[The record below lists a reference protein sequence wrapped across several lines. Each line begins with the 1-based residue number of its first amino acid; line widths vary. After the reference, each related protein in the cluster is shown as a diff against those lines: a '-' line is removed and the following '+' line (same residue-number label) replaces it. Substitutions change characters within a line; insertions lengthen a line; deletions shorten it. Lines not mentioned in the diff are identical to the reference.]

1 MSGERTRL
9 GQAIVV
15 RPIRTGDQAGVR
27 GCKGGT
33 LEQVDQQVRWTAPDR
48 GPGVLEH
55 LVAEVDGQVVGTAM
69 LMLKGA
75 HASVEAGGQIDL
87 CRKRVDPHVG
97 RLDDWVVAGDHQ
109 RQGVGSALGRAVIA
123 EAQAWGLVRL
133 ETSTENPAAAAAM
146 RKLGFIKYGRLPLL
160 PERSAPLAR
169 KAARGALLHG
179 SMTTNPREHL
189 CPVAG
194 G

>member
-15 RPIRTGDQAGVR
+15 RPIRPGDQAGLR

-33 LEQVDQQVRWTAPDR
+33 PEQVDQQVRWTVSER

-55 LVAEVDGQVVGTAM
+55 LVAEITGQLVGTAM

-75 HASVEAGGQIDL
+75 HASVGTDGQIDL
-87 CRKRVDPHVG
+87 CRKRVDPRVG

-109 RQGVGSALGRAVIA
+109 RQGVGSTLAHAVIA
-123 EAQAWGLVRL
+123 EARAWGLARL

-146 RKLGFIKYGRLPLL
+146 RKLGFIEYGQLPV
-160 PERSAPLAR
+160 LA
-169 KAARGALLHG
+169 KH
-179 SMTTNPREHL
+179 SDTSP
-189 CPVAG
+189 G
-194 G
+194 GQHEVHFYMDL